1 MSNNQQ
7 WFWLKNKERL
17 TPPKPKAQAKSKGL
31 IKRDRTFDTY
41 LELTRKKD

>member
-17 TPPKPKAQAKSKGL
+17 TSTKPKTQAKSKGL
-31 IKRDRTFDTY
+31 IKRDRTFETY
-41 LELTRKKD
+41 LELKRKKD

>member
-17 TPPKPKAQAKSKGL
+17 SSKKKPQGYGL
-31 IKRDRTFDTY
+31 IKRDRTFETY
-41 LELTRKKD
+41 IELAKNKKKD